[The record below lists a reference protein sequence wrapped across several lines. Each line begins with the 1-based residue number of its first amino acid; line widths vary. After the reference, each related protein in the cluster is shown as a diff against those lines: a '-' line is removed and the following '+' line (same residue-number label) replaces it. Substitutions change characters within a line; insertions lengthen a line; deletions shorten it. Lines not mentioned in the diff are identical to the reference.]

1 MVVIGLGKNLL
12 FKSFLAHCAQGEISQ
27 IKYPGVKNSGVKH
40 PGVKNLGVK
49 HPGIKYQK
57 LRKKSTVHNIPLS
70 RQKKLDKLGYLSKR
84 LLKVIVLKSL
94 MTVCLSTENCCH
106 FDLEFLDPLSAR
118 LFHLFDFEF
127 MLTAYCFKVN

>member
-1 MVVIGLGKNLL
+1 M
-12 FKSFLAHCAQGEISQ
+12 CQIS
-27 IKYPGVKNSGVKH
+27 KCPGVKYIYQGQKYPGVKH
-40 PGVKNLGVK
+40 PGVKHLGVK
-49 HPGIKYQK
+49 NPGSK
-57 LRKKSTVHNIPLS
+57 VPLS
-70 RQKKLDKLGYLSKR
+70 RQKKLDKLGYLSNR

-127 MLTAYCFKVN
+127 MLTACCFKVN